1 MHETV
6 ESLAAAGR
14 RHVLVVPVSFVS
26 DHVETLYEI
35 AIEHRA
41 QAERLGIPDYRL
53 MPGLNESPR
62 FIGALA
68 NLVQNAV
75 LETPLKKSGGG

>member
-1 MHETV
+1 MER
-6 ESLAAAGR
+6 LAATGS

-26 DHVETLYEI
+26 DHVETLHEI

-53 MPGLNESPR
+53 MPGLNDSPR
-62 FIGALA
+62 FIAALA
-68 NLVQNAV
+68 RLVRREIGAAP
-75 LETPLKKSGGG
+75 EA